1 MNRKRFRRLVT
12 QNCYVRRRFKRIFTY
27 LILIVGC
34 CVYLLKKSVPANVLM
49 PCEFETVAPDKAVL
63 KLLQGRQ
70 VKCRMWQPFA
80 YINQSGHLHLNRTAI
95 NNANFSIR
103 EFKCDYRSILMDGL
117 NAVKLSPRVKFIE
130 PVFVYNEFI
139 YVICNITNGNTVYSN
154 FHFNLNPKVNKRK
167 ILNEATDQLSVVII
181 GFDSVSRF
189 VAEQKLP
196 KTLDFFENS
205 LGAYPIKGFTRIGDN
220 TLPNLLAVLTGKTV
234 LESILTA
241 RTIPVLFQEVLSRG
255 YIDCYAEDWAPY
267 LVPFVA
273 KYPNYTHY
281 FRSVI
286 LANENKDLHVSQL
299 SSVTMK
305 HIKLSTNPICI
316 GNEFKHKIIFEYSKQ
331 CFEKYKKKRKYV
343 FMWNNQVSHHNP
355 QSLSLADEDTKQFI
369 EWMNSTGNLKNTV
382 LLVMSDHGPRYGKF
396 AQTDFGRIT
405 RNNPLLSI
413 YIPHHVKETFPTI
426 AKNLKVNKNR
436 LTTPFDLYETLKDI
450 ISSNLEKREK
460 ENNLFNSRG
469 TSLFREIHK
478 QRSCYEASIGESYCP
493 CYASQPTSL
502 ADDTVQLVTIFA
514 VDWLNQIIT
523 DHNVSCAHLKLKSVK
538 SARIQFTPSLRYDR
552 NEHRYIINF
561 YTYPGNGLFQAI
573 VLKDV
578 EKISLLGNVDR
589 LNEYGNQ
596 SSCIPEKLAHTGLRK
611 YCYCQS

>member
-1 MNRKRFRRLVT
+1 MNRNRFRQLV
-12 QNCYVRRRFKRIFTY
+12 NCCVRRRFKRIYTY

-34 CVYLLKKSVPANVLM
+34 CLYLLKKNVPANVLM
-49 PCEFETVAPDKAVL
+49 PCEFEAVAPDKSVL
-63 KLLQGRQ
+63 KLLQGQ
-70 VKCRMWQPFA
+70 PVKCRMWQPFA
-80 YINQSGHLHLNRTAI
+80 YINQSGHLHLNTTAI
-95 NNANFSIR
+95 NDANFTIS

-117 NAVKLSPRVKFIE
+117 NAVKWSPRVKFIE

-139 YVICNITNGNTVYSN
+139 YVICNITNGTTVYSN

-167 ILNEATDQLSVVII
+167 ILNETTDQLSVVII

-189 VAEQKLP
+189 VAEQKLS

-205 LGAYPIKGFTRIGDN
+205 LGAYPIKGYTSIGDN
-220 TLPNLLAVLTGKTV
+220 TLPNLLAVLTGKTIP
-234 LESILTA
+234 ESILST

-255 YIDCYAEDWAPY
+255 YIDCYAEDWASY

-305 HIKLSTNPICI
+305 HKKLSTNPICI

-382 LLVMSDHGPRYGKF
+382 LLVISDHGPRYGKF

-413 YIPHHVKETFPTI
+413 YIPHHVKETFPNI
-426 AKNLKVNKNR
+426 RKKLKVNENR

-450 ISSNLEKREK
+450 IFSNLEKREK

-469 TSLFREIHK
+469 TSLFREIDK

-502 ADDTVQLVTIFA
+502 ADDRVQLVTIFA
-514 VDWLNQIIT
+514 IDWLNQMIT

-538 SARIQFTPSLRYDR
+538 SARIQFTPSLNYDR
-552 NEHRYIINF
+552 NENRYIINF

-596 SSCIPEKLAHTGLRK
+596 SSCITEKLAHTGLRK